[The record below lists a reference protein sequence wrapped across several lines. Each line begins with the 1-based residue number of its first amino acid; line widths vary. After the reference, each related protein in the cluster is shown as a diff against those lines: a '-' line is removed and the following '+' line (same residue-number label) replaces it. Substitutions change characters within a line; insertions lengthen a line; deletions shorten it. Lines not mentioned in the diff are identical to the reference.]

1 MSENLGKEKNLDL
14 NSLNV
19 HADFTDTNKIVN
31 ITSTDNDL
39 LTSGNLLNI
48 QHTGNANTV
57 VGPIVNIS
65 SSTTSTALDSV
76 LKVSN
81 TAQTAGNVVEIEGT
95 TDKKAL
101 NITQGDLVY
110 SGNLKGPTR
119 FQSHTIAK
127 STLTNFP
134 NNNQNLLKN
143 TFYSGSSD
151 SSITDTRT
159 VFLPASSSCEVG
171 DFITIFYNISLA
183 DSKVHTYQLDTS
195 DTSYSLS
202 STLTRVGGSVGSKIN
217 MVTTSDKIKLIING
231 KTNGDGGEGTTIKF
245 VNVDKT
251 SQTGWAVEAIIYNQ
265 GDGTVASDSSFTT

>member
-19 HADFTDTNKIVN
+19 HADFIDTNKIVN

-65 SSTTSTALDSV
+65 SSTTSTALGSV
-76 LKVSN
+76 LKLSN
-81 TAQTAGNVVEIEGT
+81 TAQTAGNVLEIEGT
-95 TDKKAL
+95 SNQKAL
-101 NITQGDLVY
+101 NITNGDLVF
-110 SGNLKGPTR
+110 SGNLKGATR

-134 NNNQNLLKN
+134 NNNQNLVKN
-143 TFYSGSSD
+143 SFYSGSS
-151 SSITDTRT
+151 DTRT
-159 VFLPASSSCEVG
+159 VFLPASTSCSVG

-183 DSKVHTYQLDTS
+183 NTKVHTYQLDTS

-202 STLTRVGGSVGSKIN
+202 STLTRVGGSVGSKID
-217 MVTTSDKIKLIING
+217 MVTTGDKIKLIING

-251 SQTGWAVEAIIYNQ
+251 THTGWAVEAIIYNQ
-265 GDGTVASDSSFTT
+265 GDGTDASDSSFTT